1 MIFSVGTWFSLN
13 SFTYVPIVGHCNIQ
27 STLKCFFILN
37 GKVSS
42 VGSMC
47 TTEGVRVLPLFLAD
61 RTAAAILSSLC
72 SSACNVVHCGSQS
85 RCTLYCGNRTVT
97 KCSYYSV
104 YTLLL

>member
-61 RTAAAILSSLC
+61 RTAAATQYDRLSCRLC
-72 SSACNVVHCGSQS
+72 VRLPVTLCIVVLRVDVHC
-85 RCTLYCGNRTVT
+85 TVAT
-97 KCSYYSV
+97 G
-104 YTLLL
+104 L